1 MVYFQ
6 WSGMN
11 MIKSLISLNA
21 DLASSI
27 ALRYA
32 CQLAN
37 LTGMLLQ
44 TMHVVE
50 PEQEGQSPG
59 TGWVRRTWE
68 RGLLETAQVE
78 ISRLLNAERAACPA
92 LGVPRMSVGIREDEL
107 LRELEDESY
116 DLFVEGILHSFDSTS
131 FHRKIRSRLYREAPS
146 AILLVKN
153 LVIPKNVVL
162 LLEDNVPLRALIL
175 SFLKIVEG
183 AELEVDLLHY
193 KFQSEGRTDFKIK
206 REDAASSHPKEA
218 DSILGSAEEIFAAE
232 GRTVRKCLMVK
243 DTPVKIGEHLED
255 YSLVVSFLPR
265 QKSLKRPLLD
275 LLARVP
281 SAILLCRD

>member
-1 MVYFQ
+1 
-6 WSGMN
+6 MN
-11 MIKSLISLNA
+11 MIKSLVSLNA

-68 RGLLETAQVE
+68 RGLLETAQAE
-78 ISRLLNAERAACPA
+78 ISRLLNAERTACPA
-92 LGVPRMSVGIREDEL
+92 LGVPRMSIGVREDEL

-116 DLFVEGILHSFDSTS
+116 DLFVEGVLHSFDSTS
-131 FHRKIRSRLYREAPS
+131 FHKKIRSRLYREAPS
-146 AILLVKN
+146 SILLVKN
-153 LVIPKNVVL
+153 LVSPKNVVL
-162 LLEDNVPLRALIL
+162 LLEDKVPLQALVS

-193 KFQSEGRTDFKIK
+193 KFEREGRTDFKVK
-206 REDAASSHPKEA
+206 GEDTASSHPKEPNNTL
-218 DSILGSAEEIFAAE
+218 SSAERMLAAE
-232 GRTVRKCLMVK
+232 GRTVRKSLVVQ

-265 QKSLKRPLLD
+265 QRALKRPLQD

-281 SAILLCRD
+281 SAILLCRE